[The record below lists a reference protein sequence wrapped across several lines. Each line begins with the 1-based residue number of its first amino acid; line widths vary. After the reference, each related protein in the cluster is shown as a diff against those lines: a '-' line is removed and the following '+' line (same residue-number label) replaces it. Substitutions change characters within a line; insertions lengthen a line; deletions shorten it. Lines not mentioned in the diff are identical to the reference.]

1 MTVRSAT
8 WVEICWMDA
17 VDNGKAGFGTH
28 GRRVI
33 GPNPGSQGRRAAGA
47 RAIGHLGTGRLH
59 AVDTKVAADVGH
71 DGEVASDALAAA
83 RREAKAWAAAAN
95 DARRRLDAL
104 DAATVAISQEL
115 SLERVLQIIVD
126 SVRPLVA
133 ADYAALGI
141 PDEHGTPQRFIT
153 SGISDEVRL
162 AIGPPPRGHGLIG
175 VVMREGRPTRITDIA
190 ADPRSIGFPPHHPV
204 MHSFLGVPVRVEGRV
219 IGNLYLTDKTGGQP
233 FTEEDEQLVESFA
246 RHAGLAIHNARMHEE
261 LRQLAVLQERER
273 IAQDLHDGSIQ
284 SLYAVS
290 LALEDTEELMEMDP
304 ATAALRIDHAIETIH
319 GTIQEIRDF
328 ILGLDPEAR
337 SAVDLLAGLTALAAE
352 FERSTPI
359 EVELA
364 SDPDVSLDPDETL
377 QLIQLTRE
385 AMSNVARHARAST
398 VTVNVEHRRN
408 VLRLSII
415 DDGRGFDTS
424 EGPRPGHHGLT
435 NMHARAESLGG
446 SLTIAS
452 DRDGTR
458 VIFEMPRGDRGQGKE
473 STV

>member
-1 MTVRSAT
+1 
-8 WVEICWMDA
+8 
-17 VDNGKAGFGTH
+17 
-28 GRRVI
+28 
-33 GPNPGSQGRRAAGA
+33 
-47 RAIGHLGTGRLH
+47 
-59 AVDTKVAADVGH
+59 
-71 DGEVASDALAAA
+71 
-83 RREAKAWAAAAN
+83 
-95 DARRRLDAL
+95 
-104 DAATVAISQEL
+104 
-115 SLERVLQIIVD
+115 
-126 SVRPLVA
+126 
-133 ADYAALGI
+133 
-141 PDEHGTPQRFIT
+141 
-153 SGISDEVRL
+153 
-162 AIGPPPRGHGLIG
+162 
-175 VVMREGRPTRITDIA
+175 
-190 ADPRSIGFPPHHPV
+190 
-204 MHSFLGVPVRVEGRV
+204 
-219 IGNLYLTDKTGGQP
+219 
-233 FTEEDEQLVESFA
+233 
-246 RHAGLAIHNARMHEE
+246 MHEE

-385 AMSNVARHARAST
+385 AMSNVARHARASK
-398 VTVNVEHRRN
+398 VTVNVEHRRD